1 MRTPNSFP
9 SATGQIHHFF
19 LYLAI
24 ITIPLCT
31 AQRVI
36 AQSPKELVQEA
47 AINELRQLES
57 EGLWECEVERQTG
70 GHVFIEHEIE
80 TVDGPVDRLL
90 LVDGHPPS
98 EAERRNNDM
107 ALHNLE
113 HNSSARTKLRKKYL
127 DDEKAFRDLVQE
139 IPEEYLFDLDGHEGT
154 IRRLTFRPDPAYQPK
169 SYGARIAHAMSGYL
183 LIDEKERRLVEFSAV
198 TIQQVDFG
206 FGLVGRVGKGTTVE
220 FKRIQ
225 VAPGI
230 WKKTSSTT
238 KMSGRILLFKSVDKQ
253 MIEKKTDWK
262 PMPREMSISMA
273 VKQLGLP

>member
-1 MRTPNSFP
+1 
-9 SATGQIHHFF
+9 
-19 LYLAI
+19 
-24 ITIPLCT
+24 
-31 AQRVI
+31 VI
-36 AQSPKELVQEA
+36 AQSPRELVQEA

-70 GHVFIEHEIE
+70 GHAFIEHEIE
-80 TVDGPVDRLL
+80 TVDGPVERLL

-98 EAERRNNDM
+98 EAERRNNDIE
-107 ALHNLE
+107 LHNLE

-127 DDEKAFRDLVQE
+127 DDEKAFRDLVHE
-139 IPEEYLFDLDGHEGT
+139 IPEEYLFDLDGREGT
-154 IRRLTFRPDPAYQPK
+154 IRRLTFRPDPAYQPR

-183 LIDEKERRLVEFSAV
+183 LVDEKEKRLVEFSAM

-206 FGLVGRVGKGTTVE
+206 FGLVGRVGKGTTLE
-220 FKRIQ
+220 FKRVQ

-253 MIEKKTDWK
+253 LVEKKTDWK
-262 PMPREMSISMA
+262 PIPREMSISMA
-273 VKQLGLP
+273 IKQLGLP

>member
-1 MRTPNSFP
+1 
-9 SATGQIHHFF
+9 
-19 LYLAI
+19 
-24 ITIPLCT
+24 
-31 AQRVI
+31 VI

-47 AINELRQLES
+47 AISELRQLES

-70 GHVFIEHEIE
+70 GHALIEHEIE
-80 TVDGPVDRLL
+80 TVDGPVERLL

-98 EAERRNNDM
+98 EAERQKNDIE
-107 ALHNLE
+107 LHNLE
-113 HNSSARTKLRKKYL
+113 HSSSARTKLRKKHL
-127 DDEKAFRDLVQE
+127 DDEKAFRALVQE
-139 IPEEYLFDLDGHEGT
+139 IPEEYLFDFDGREGT
-154 IRRLTFRPDPAYQPK
+154 IRRLTFRPDPAYQPR

-183 LIDEKERRLVEFSAV
+183 LIDEKEKRLVEFSAV

-206 FGLVGRVGKGTTVE
+206 FGLVGRVGKGTTLE
-220 FKRIQ
+220 FKRVQ

-253 MIEKKTDWK
+253 LVEKKTDWK
-262 PMPREMSISMA
+262 PIPREMSISMA

>member
-1 MRTPNSFP
+1 V
-9 SATGQIHHFF
+9 TGEIYHLFF
-19 LYLAI
+19 YLAV

-31 AQRVI
+31 AQGVI
-36 AQSPKELVQEA
+36 AQSPKELVKEA

-80 TVDGPVDRLL
+80 TVDGPVERLL

-98 EAERRNNDM
+98 EAERQKNDIE
-107 ALHNLE
+107 LHNLE
-113 HNSSARTKLRKKYL
+113 HSSSARTKLRKKHL
-127 DDEKAFRDLVQE
+127 DDEKTFRALVQE
-139 IPEEYLFDLDGHEGT
+139 IPEEYLFDFDGREGA

-183 LIDEKERRLVEFSAV
+183 LIDEKEKRLVEFSAV
-198 TIQQVDFG
+198 TIQQVDLG
-206 FGLVGRVGKGTTVE
+206 FGLVGRVGRGTTIQ
-220 FKRIQ
+220 FKRVQ

-238 KMSGRILLFKSVDKQ
+238 KMNGRILLFKSVDKRLV
-253 MIEKKTDWK
+253 EKKTNWK
-262 PMPREMSISMA
+262 PITREMSISMA
-273 VKQLGLP
+273 AKQLGLP

>member
-1 MRTPNSFP
+1 V
-9 SATGQIHHFF
+9 TGEIHHLFF
-19 LYLAI
+19 CLAV

-31 AQRVI
+31 PQTVI
-36 AQSPKELVQEA
+36 AQSLKELVQEA

-70 GHVFIEHEIE
+70 GHAFMEHEIE
-80 TVDGPVDRLL
+80 TMDGPVERLL

-98 EAERRNNDM
+98 EAERRNNDIE
-107 ALHNLE
+107 LHNLE
-113 HNSSARTKLRKKYL
+113 HYSSARTKLRKKYL
-127 DDEKAFRDLVQE
+127 DDEKAFRDLVHE

-154 IRRLTFRPDPAYQPK
+154 MRRLTFRPDPAYQPK

-183 LIDEKERRLVEFSAV
+183 LIDENERRLVEFSAV

-206 FGLVGRVGKGTTVE
+206 FGLVGRVGKGTTLE
-220 FKRIQ
+220 FKRAQ

-230 WKKTSSTT
+230 WKKTSFRT
-238 KMSGRILLFKSVDKQ
+238 KMSVRILLFKSVDKQ
-253 MIEKKTDWK
+253 LVEKKTDWK
-262 PMPREMSISMA
+262 PIPREMSITMA